1 MKKIKN
7 EELVNLYNVV
17 RKLTAVD
24 GELRYKMID
33 NNVVLRKAVR
43 EYEDENKVIEGI
55 VKDEVGLTE
64 EKMRVADAIE
74 LKHLGTSDPLSQE
87 EQDAAIA
94 VKQFNRLYKK
104 DMDVKAAE
112 EVEVDVKCVTLEE
125 LKKITKDEKLTLEA
139 ESLLIEY
146 LVG

>member
-1 MKKIKN
+1 MKIEKL
-7 EELVNLYNVV
+7 ELVNLHNVV

-33 NNVVLRKAVR
+33 NNVALRKAVR
-43 EYEDENKVIEGI
+43 EYEDEKKAIEEM

-94 VKQFNRLYKK
+94 VKLFNRLYKK

>member
-1 MKKIKN
+1 
-7 EELVNLYNVV
+7 
-17 RKLTAVD
+17 LT
-24 GELRYKMID
+24 
-33 NNVVLRKAVR
+33 
-43 EYEDENKVIEGI
+43 
-55 VKDEVGLTE
+55 
-64 EKMRVADAIE
+64 
-74 LKHLGTSDPLSQE
+74 QE

-94 VKQFNRLYKK
+94 VKLFNRLYKK
-104 DMDVKAAE
+104 DMDVKATE

>member
-1 MKKIKN
+1 MKIEKL
-7 EELVNLYNVV
+7 ELVNLHNVV
-17 RKLTAVD
+17 RKMTAVD

-33 NNVVLRKAVR
+33 NNVALRKAVR
-43 EYEDENKVIEGI
+43 EYEDEKKAIEEM

-94 VKQFNRLYKK
+94 VKLFNRLYKK
-104 DMDVKAAE
+104 DMDVKATE